1 MSDKKQQTKK
11 IKVNLKD
18 KSFDEIIQIFYNNP
32 KEVVTLGVLLET
44 LRKFEMRLIK
54 TYGLNEDSKE
64 SGK

>member
-64 SGK
+64 SGE